1 MTLTIH
7 YLGLEGEQIE
17 WLKQATEK
25 HGAKIALL
33 GKQTTLTY
41 HGNYGG
47 INTILALS
55 SNLGHF
61 EVSIT

>member
-7 YLGLEGEQIE
+7 YLGLESDQMN
-17 WLKQATEK
+17 WLKEK
-25 HGAKIALL
+25 TAEYGAKITNL

-47 INTILALS
+47 VTTILALS
-55 SNLGHF
+55 TNLNHF